1 MSHNILKVD
10 NQAPDANGNFTV
22 TGKTLSDLN
31 DVTITSVS
39 TDHALK
45 YNGTAW
51 VNGNLPAG
59 GSSYISIGN
68 GEASNYTGTGLAD
81 EYQPGKNRSGEGYAN
96 AVGCFTYFYDTAP
109 LNTISNATITKV
121 SGTDWI
127 ESITLPAG
135 KYFVQGQWVPS
146 FSSTGLSIGGLYS
159 TTSNAYVSELASVG
173 DDVFP
178 SNNSFTNI
186 IATYLDFSSSQLLKY
201 KLWDTEITT
210 INTVSNMGDYVS
222 KYSNLIIVKVA

>member
-1 MSHNILKVD
+1 MSHNTLKVD
-10 NQAPDANGNFTV
+10 SQDPDASGNFTV
-22 TGKTLSDLN
+22 SGKALADLN
-31 DVTITSVS
+31 NVTISS
-39 TDHALK
+39 ASADQALK
-45 YNGTAW
+45 YNGSIW
-51 VNGNLPAG
+51 VNSALPAG
-59 GSSYISIGN
+59 EASYIAIGN
-68 GEASNYTGTGLAD
+68 GEAANYTGTGLAND
-81 EYQPGKNRSGEGYAN
+81 YQPGKDRSGEGHAN
-96 AVGCFTYFYDTAP
+96 AIGCFTHFYDTSP

-159 TTSNAYVSELASVG
+159 TTSSAFVSELASVG

-186 IATYLDFSSSQLLKY
+186 IATYLDFSSSQVLKY
-201 KLWDTEITT
+201 KLWGTEITT
-210 INTVSNMGDYVS
+210 INTVASMGDYVS